1 MWDLDDNSWMVGS
14 QVKEKPF
21 VVFGEN
27 QSSDDI
33 WIVKEVKGNKII
45 CDQFTSDSVMFTTN
59 KEFSIECVDF
69 V

>member
-21 VVFGEN
+21 IVFGEN

-45 CDQFTSDSVMFTTN
+45 CDL
-59 KEFSIECVDF
+59 
-69 V
+69 